1 MAEKCH
7 KEYWRYRLRLNSSA
21 FIIDKTIFC
30 INACVGRIYVDNDNR
45 GVIIWQISANI
56 ADEDSLEAIRKK
68 ESTYAEP
75 CIDANEL
82 GSHDWTWTSDTL
94 INSFP
99 GRIRAY
105 KKDHRSRLYALFSVQ
120 ALIRAVAFGG

>member
-1 MAEKCH
+1 M
-7 KEYWRYRLRLNSSA
+7 
-21 FIIDKTIFC
+21 
-30 INACVGRIYVDNDNR
+30 GRIYVDNDNR

-82 GSHDWTWTSDTL
+82 GSPDWT
-94 INSFP
+94 
-99 GRIRAY
+99 
-105 KKDHRSRLYALFSVQ
+105 
-120 ALIRAVAFGG
+120 